1 MSSLVRRL
9 RQIIRYIDNLTEV
22 TGKLVSWLALAMM
35 VVTCLVVFLRYVLE
49 SSSIAVNESITYF
62 HATLF
67 MLGIAFTLKHGGH
80 VRVDI
85 FYRGFSARTQSWVD
99 LLGGLLFLIPLS
111 LLILILSWD
120 YVAASWAI
128 RESSKESQGLP
139 WVYLLKTLLLIMPV
153 SLLLQGIAE
162 VLRNTLNLAGYDD
175 HSEFQYDENVL

>member
-1 MSSLVRRL
+1 MSPLIRRL
-9 RQIIRYIDNLTEV
+9 TLITRFIDKFTEI

-35 VVTCLVVFLRYVLE
+35 VVTCLVVFLRYVLV
-49 SSSIAVNESITYF
+49 SSSIAINESITYF

-85 FYRGFSARTQSWVD
+85 FYRGLSARTRCWID

-120 YVAASWAI
+120 YVTASWAI

-139 WVYLLKTLLLIMPV
+139 WVYLLKTLLLIMPIT
-153 SLLLQGIAE
+153 LLLQGIAE
-162 VLRNTLNLAGYDD
+162 ILRNSLNLAGYGDYAQL
-175 HSEFQYDENVL
+175 HFEENVL